1 MSNDLLKDN
10 KIPLSALFKRT
21 WKYIKD
27 EKWSFVLSL
36 IIIIITV
43 FSGVVLPRIT
53 GYYTDH
59 ISSVEPS
66 LNTII
71 WIAVLMFGLS
81 LITQGFV
88 LLETMILT
96 KAGQRIVFKLRMEV
110 FAHIESMSQNQFNDM
125 AVGSLVT
132 RVCNYTSQLSE
143 FFTNI
148 LVKIVKDLST
158 VIITYIWMMVLSY
171 QLGLVLL
178 GVVVLIFII
187 SYIFSINV
195 HRVFNRER
203 RQISDLNTYLN
214 ESLSGMKIIQLFK
227 QEKRFEKIFNK
238 KNNDYFKTKYMV
250 TIAFS
255 IYRPLIS
262 LIYILTL
269 ALIIYYGVK
278 YNLSAGIIVSFYLFL
293 DYFFEPVQSLADS
306 LNHITRAVSAIERLY
321 NLLDIEPEVVD
332 KPHNI
337 DIDHFDGKIEF
348 RHVYFAYEED
358 NYILKDVSFVI
369 NPKETIAF
377 VGETGS
383 GKTTILNLIVR
394 NFEPQSGDI
403 FIDDINIKDIKLS
416 SLRKL
421 IGQMLQD
428 VFLFTGT
435 IKNNITLF
443 DDSYSDEEISK
454 AIKYVNADTFI
465 NSLPN
470 KLDEQ
475 IIEKGENLS
484 TGQRQL
490 LSFARTILAKPQIM
504 ILDEATANIDSETE
518 AVIQSSLNKIKNI
531 GTMLVVAHRLSTIK
545 NADQIFVLSHGEII
559 EKGNHEELMKLEG
572 YYYNLY
578 KLQYSK
584 S

>member
-1 MSNDLLKDN
+1 MSNDLLKDK
-10 KIPLSALFKRT
+10 KIPLRTLFKRT
-21 WKYIKD
+21 WKYIAK
-27 EKWSFVLSL
+27 EKWSFILSL
-36 IIIIITV
+36 ALILITV
-43 FSGVVLPRIT
+43 VSGVILPRIT
-53 GYYTDH
+53 GYYTDE
-59 ISSVEPS
+59 ISSINPS
-66 LNTII
+66 LNKII
-71 WIAVLMFGLS
+71 WIAVLMLGMS
-81 LITQGFV
+81 IITQGFV

-96 KAGQRIVFKLRMEV
+96 KAGQRIVYSLRMEV

-158 VIITYIWMMVLSY
+158 VVVTYIWMMVLSY
-171 QLGLVLL
+171 RLGLVLL
-178 GVVVLIFII
+178 GVVVLIFVI
-187 SYIFSINV
+187 SYVFSVNV
-195 HRVFNRER
+195 HRVFSRER
-203 RQISDLNTYLN
+203 KQISDLNTYLN
-214 ESLSGMKIIQLFK
+214 ESLSGMKIVQLFK
-227 QEKRFEKIFNK
+227 QEKKFEKTFNK
-238 KNNDYFKTKYMV
+238 KNNEYFKTKYKV
-250 TIAFS
+250 TIAFA

-262 LIYILTL
+262 LIYMLTL
-269 ALIIYYGVK
+269 ALIIYYGVR
-278 YNLSAGIIVSFYLFL
+278 YNLTAGVIVSFYLFL

-321 NLLDIEPEVVD
+321 NLLDIKPEVVD
-332 KPHNI
+332 NKNAI
-337 DIDHFDGKIEF
+337 EVDHFNGKIEF
-348 RHVYFAYEED
+348 RNVSFAYEDD
-358 NYILKDVSFVI
+358 NYILKDVSFII

-394 NFEPQSGDI
+394 NFEPQKGDI

-428 VFLFTGT
+428 IFLFTGS
-435 IKNNITLF
+435 IRNNITLF
-443 DDSYSDEEISK
+443 DDSYSDSEINK
-454 AIKYVNADTFI
+454 AVKYVNADTFI

-475 IIEKGENLS
+475 ILEKGESLS

-518 AVIQSSLNKIKNI
+518 AVIQSSLNNIKNI

-559 EKGNHEELMKLEG
+559 EKGNHEELMKSQG

-578 KLQYSK
+578 KLQYSE